1 MNTLKE
7 LTEEFKDELGSN
19 LPPSEEP
26 LDSEDDETPDAIG
39 IPGRGKP
46 TKAQPLGRQVFD
58 RGEFAKYRAD
68 PIDNKREYLKSQ
80 WLDLT
85 YLLLGKATSMAL
97 TVQKKDFGR
106 LVQILTSAGIAHD
119 KVFPKVNDPS
129 VSNLVVNMFKGL
141 PNDKVLRVIGGA
153 PVPSSNYVIGET
165 LSGKLTPSSIPLDTT
180 NT

>member
-7 LTEEFKDELGSN
+7 LQAEFSEELGNS
-19 LPPSEEP
+19 LTSSEEP
-26 LDSEDDETPDAIG
+26 LDSDEGETPDEIG
-39 IPGRGKP
+39 IPGRGKI

-58 RGEFAKYRAD
+58 RAGFARYRAE
-68 PIDNKREYLKSQ
+68 PIDNKREYLKTQ

-141 PNDKVLRVIGGA
+141 PSDKILKVIGGV
-153 PVPSSNYVIGET
+153 PVPSGEPP
-165 LSGKLTPSSIPLDTT
+165 SGQPLEVTVT
-180 NT
+180 

>member
-7 LTEEFKDELGSN
+7 LQAEFSEELSNN
-19 LPPSEEP
+19 LPLSEQP
-26 LDSEDDETPDAIG
+26 LDSDDDETPKAIG

-46 TKAQPLGRQVFD
+46 TKDQPLGRQVFD
-58 RGEFAKYRAD
+58 REGFAKYRAQ
-68 PIDNKREYLKSQ
+68 PIDNKREYLKTQ

-153 PVPSSNYVIGET
+153 PVPTGDYVVGEL
-165 LSGKLTPSSIPLDTT
+165 LSDKLPPSGVPLDTT
-180 NT
+180 ST

>member
-7 LTEEFKDELGSN
+7 LTEEFKDELGNN
-19 LPPSEEP
+19 LPTSEQP
-26 LDSEDDETPDAIG
+26 LDSEEDETPDAIG

-58 RGEFAKYRAD
+58 RVGFAKYRAES
-68 PIDNKREYLKSQ
+68 IDSKREYLKTQ

-129 VSNLVVNMFKGL
+129 VNNLVVNMFKGL

-153 PVPSSNYVIGET
+153 PIPSSDSLE
-165 LSGKLTPSSIPLDTT
+165 GKPLEVSST
-180 NT
+180 